1 MTAQTWIVFGVL
13 GVTVAL
19 FAWDKLRLDLVAL
32 LALMTLLVAGVL
44 EPEEALAGFA
54 DPLVL
59 IIAGLFV
66 VGGGL
71 LPTAPTTTM
80 N

>member
-32 LALMTLLVAGVL
+32 LALMTLLVASVL